1 MNSIQLRY
9 WLSEHFLWIMLGL
22 GAAFTLTWLLL
33 HRKRLRLK
41 WYAAVLLAIL
51 HTLYGV
57 LCVKVFAF
65 AEAGFNRSDLSAMS
79 LFGAVF
85 LMPPAYWLGA
95 KLFKRKPA
103 EVFDVFTIC
112 MVFTL
117 LCARCNCLH
126 AGCCLGRLIPG
137 TEMRWPTREAELVFY
152 LIFLGI
158 MAPRVRKGK
167 TAGEVYPLYM
177 ASYGAFR
184 FITECFRESSANGIF
199 HISHIW
205 AGLTLV
211 LGIGI
216 YMEMKSRKT
225 AQAKKKPDKHRRNNQ
240 MR

>member
-33 HRKRLRLK
+33 HRKRLCLK

-65 AEAGFNRSDLSAMS
+65 AESGFDGNKLGAMS

-103 EVFDVFTIC
+103 DVFDVFTVC
-112 MVFTL
+112 MIFTL
-117 LCARCNCLH
+117 LCARCNCLV
-126 AGCCLGRLIPG
+126 AGCCQGRQIGDSGL
-137 TEMRWPTREAELVFY
+137 RWPTREAELVFY
-152 LIFLGI
+152 LIFLGCI
-158 MAPRVRKGK
+158 IPRVWKGR
-167 TAGEVYPLYM
+167 TNGEVYPLYM
-177 ASYGAFR
+177 AAYGTFR
-184 FITECFRESSANGIF
+184 FITECFRDSATPGIF
-199 HISHIW
+199 HVSHIW
-205 AGLTLV
+205 AALTLA
-211 LGIGI
+211 LGFSI
-216 YMEMKSRKT
+216 YFEMKKKAKDDPKRT
-225 AQAKKKPDKHRRNNQ
+225 AKSKKR
-240 MR
+240 

>member
-22 GAAFTLTWLLL
+22 GAAFTLIWLLL
-33 HRKRLRLK
+33 HQKRLRLK

-65 AEAGFNRSDLSAMS
+65 AESGFDGNKLGAMS

-112 MVFTL
+112 MIFTL
-117 LCARCNCLH
+117 LCARCNCLQ
-126 AGCCLGRLIPG
+126 AGCCQGRLIPG
-137 TEMRWPTREAELVFY
+137 SELRWPTREAELVFY

-158 MAPRVRKGK
+158 MIPRVRKGR

-177 ASYGAFR
+177 AAYGAFR
-184 FITECFRESSANGIF
+184 FITECFRDASTNSIF
-199 HISHIW
+199 HVSHIW
-205 AGLTLV
+205 AAIAFALGL
-211 LGIGI
+211 GI
-216 YMEMKSRKT
+216 YMEIKARRKQNVQAQSKSLKR
-225 AQAKKKPDKHRRNNQ
+225 
-240 MR
+240 